1 MTGFVAQAGLFIFGI
16 AALYYGAEW
25 LVRAASRLARAL
37 GVSALVVGLT
47 IIAFGT
53 SAPELIV
60 GVLAADQGQPALA
73 LGNVIGSNVINIA
86 LILGLA
92 AVIAPISVASR
103 VIRREIPVMIALT
116 MAAGAVALDL
126 TITAID
132 GVVLLVLF
140 CGYLWLVLRSVRT
153 TDEPEIEAEFSE
165 SEEPAGT
172 ARPWRDGALVLLGL
186 ATMFVGARALVTSA
200 VFFARE
206 FGLSDVTIGL
216 TIVALG
222 TSLPEL
228 ATVVVA
234 AMRRTADIGVGNIVG
249 SNIFNVCAILGATA
263 LVAPIP
269 VSQTLLW
276 REFLLMLLVS
286 LFLLPLATKGQVIS
300 RRDGLL
306 LLALYVLFSGLVIAS
321 PTV

>member
-1 MTGFVAQAGLFIFGI
+1 MTGFVAQAGLFLFGL

-92 AVIAPISVASR
+92 AVIAPISVGSR

-132 GVVLLVLF
+132 GMVLLVLF

-165 SEEPAGT
+165 GELPAGP

-186 ATMFVGARALVTSA
+186 AAMFVGARALVTSA

-206 FGLSDVTIGL
+206 FGLSEVTIGL

-249 SNIFNVCAILGATA
+249 SNIFNACAILGATA

-276 REFLLMLLVS
+276 REFSLMLLVS
-286 LFLLPLATKGQVIS
+286 VLLLPVARKGHVIS
-300 RRDGLL
+300 RRDGFL